1 MSDMDDIEFE
11 IGIMEDRIDQ
21 AKQDSAQA
29 EGAINAHMERLK
41 SDFGLASE
49 KEIEVFINK
58 GEKELA
64 KEELAITK
72 SFTDIK
78 DRYDDQL
85 Q

>member
-11 IGIMEDRIDQ
+11 IGIIEDRIEQ

-29 EGAINAHMERLK
+29 EGAINAHMERLGN
-41 SDFGLASE
+41 DFGLASE
-49 KEIEVFINK
+49 KEIEVFISK

-64 KEELAITK
+64 DEELAITK

-78 DRYDDQL
+78 DRYNDSIQ
-85 Q
+85 